1 MSIGRA
7 KQVGDWRRRLEEW
20 LRLWRLTRRLDELPE
35 ETGVDAADN
44 WAPGTVWDDAAPP
57 PMIYPAARRKR
68 PVAGRALRIG
78 DPARLR
84 AGDIVLLPPETAT
97 TRRRPVYVGLVGEL
111 EPADEENGA
120 PGVEGASW
128 LVIPFGRLPL
138 PAVPG
143 ELVTRRQAASLRV
156 LCVWNCALAAA
167 ARLARGWLVGRLT
180 ARELDLAR
188 RVRDLAPDSVPPAA
202 LARRVGPPLIHP
214 LDPRHVYLD
223 EERLLWFETPAT
235 GAAQAMLSSG
245 LLTTSDTATPR
256 AAEDQA
262 PLPFTDAD
270 TPGSAPGEPDNDKGH
285 DNK

>member
-1 MSIGRA
+1 M
-7 KQVGDWRRRLEEW
+7 RRHLEEW

-35 ETGVDAADN
+35 ETGVDAADGG
-44 WAPGTVWDDAAPP
+44 APGAARDDAAPP
-57 PMIYPAARRKR
+57 PMAYSAARRKR
-68 PVAGRALRIG
+68 PEAGRALRIG

-84 AGDIVLLPPETAT
+84 TGDIVLLPPETAT
-97 TRRRPVYVGLVGEL
+97 TRRRPVYVGLVGRQET
-111 EPADEENGA
+111 
-120 PGVEGASW
+120 GVEDESW

-143 ELVTRRQAASLRV
+143 ELVTRRQAAPLRV

-180 ARELDLAR
+180 ERELDLAR
-188 RVRDLAPDSVPPAA
+188 GVRDLAPDSVPPAA
-202 LARRVGPPLIHP
+202 LARRVGPPLVHP
-214 LDPRHVYLD
+214 LDPRHEYLD

-235 GAAQAMLSSG
+235 GAAPVPLASG
-245 LLTTSDTATPR
+245 LRTSSDTATPR
-256 AAEDQA
+256 AAEDHA

-270 TPGSAPGEPDNDKGH
+270 TPGGDRGEPDNDKGH